1 MCGFWHVPHVC
12 FSIPS
17 SMLWSYG
24 TTCTEL
30 RVAPERHNA
39 LTFLERSRHYQQY
52 IQENLVEQVPMDP
65 AEVNLSTSC
74 LFYFLCAVID
84 YPSQFEDAGL
94 PIADEV
100 IDEQANTRRI
110 ETERTDQE
118 MKHASHIQH
127 TMPVRTE
134 ASTSATFIVDDDWM
148 YLLLN
153 LYILKTC

>member
-1 MCGFWHVPHVC
+1 MI
-12 FSIPS
+12 S
-17 SMLWSYG
+17 L
-24 TTCTEL
+24 EL
-30 RVAPERHNA
+30 GAA
-39 LTFLERSRHYQQY
+39 LEGYDASTLLEHSHHYQQY
-52 IQENLVEQVPMDP
+52 IQENLLEQVPTDP
-65 AEVNLSTSC
+65 ATVNLSTSYP
-74 LFYFLCAVID
+74 FYFLCVVID

-100 IDEQANTRRI
+100 IDEQANTRRT

-127 TMPVRTE
+127 TMPVRIE

-153 LYILKTC
+153 LYFLKTC